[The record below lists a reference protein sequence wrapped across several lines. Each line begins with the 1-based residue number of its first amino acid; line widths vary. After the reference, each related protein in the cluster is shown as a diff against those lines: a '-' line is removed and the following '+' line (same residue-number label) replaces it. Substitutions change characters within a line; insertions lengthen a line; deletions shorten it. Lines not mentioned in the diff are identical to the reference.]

1 MTHPTDSQAAPPGR
15 PDSPLAPYRVLDLT
29 EGGVNWAGRLLSDMG
44 ADVIRVE
51 PPGGSPTRNR
61 GPFYQDEPHPERS
74 LYWTA
79 YNLNKRG
86 VTLDLER
93 PEGQDLF
100 TRLAAMSD
108 FILES
113 STPGTMRDLGLGYE
127 QMSALNPGIIYT
139 SITPFGQSGPY
150 ARYKTTDM
158 ALWAMGGALY
168 VCGDGDRPP
177 ARVSVPQA
185 EHQGGAQGAAGSL
198 IALFAR
204 HATGEGQH
212 VDISIQAA
220 VVRVLM
226 NAASN
231 SVLMGVN
238 IERGGGTKKFEDL
251 TVRDV
256 FPTLDG
262 YIAGTVS
269 GGNVAWRSTE
279 ALIRWMDAEGKA
291 SDFLK
296 SQDWRTLDYYKIMTV
311 GGPLARD
318 FERCQAE
325 FAAFFASKTKAE
337 IYAHAVSDKML
348 LAPVNNMKDLLE
360 NEHLAFREFWQEVD
374 QPGMDASFAV
384 PGPYIKMSE
393 TPIEYSRAAPLI
405 GEHNAE
411 VFGEI
416 GVTDGDLERLREAGV
431 V

>member
-1 MTHPTDSQAAPPGR
+1 MTVRPDTPGR
-15 PDSPLAPYRVLDLT
+15 PGSPLAPYRVLDLT

-51 PPGGSPTRNR
+51 PPGGSPTRKR
-61 GPFYQDEPHPERS
+61 APFYQDEPHPERS

-100 TRLAAMSD
+100 TRLAATAD

-113 STPGTMRDLGLGYE
+113 SMPGTMRDLGLGYNRI
-127 QMSALNPGIIYT
+127 SAINPGIIYT
-139 SITPFGQSGPY
+139 SISPFGQSGPY
-150 ARYKTTDM
+150 SRYKTTDM
-158 ALWAMGGALY
+158 VLWAMGGALY
-168 VCGDGDRPP
+168 VAGDADRPP

-185 EHQGGAQGAAGSL
+185 EHQGGAQGAAGSM

-220 VVRVLM
+220 VIRVLM
-226 NAASN
+226 NAAAN
-231 SVLMGVN
+231 PLLMGVN
-238 IERGGGTKKFEDL
+238 IERGGGTKRFPDF

-262 YIAGTVS
+262 YVVGTVS
-269 GGNVAWRSTE
+269 GGNVAWRSTKS
-279 ALIRWMDAEGKA
+279 LIRWMDSEGKA

-296 SQDWRTLDYYKIMTV
+296 SRDWRNMDYFKIMTV
-311 GGPLARD
+311 GGELARE
-318 FERCQAE
+318 FERCQDE
-325 FAAFFASKTKAE
+325 VAAFFATKTKGE
-337 IYAHAVSDKML
+337 IYARAVSDKLL
-348 LAPVNNMKDLLE
+348 LAPVNNMQDLLE
-360 NEHLAFREFWQEVD
+360 NEHLAFREFWQQVH
-374 QPGMDASFAV
+374 QPGMDATFDV

-393 TPIEYSRAAPLI
+393 TPIEYLRAAPTI
-405 GEHNAE
+405 GQHNAE
-411 VFGEI
+411 VFADLGLTEVEI
-416 GVTDGDLERLREAGV
+416 ERLRATGV